1 MPVRFCPPDSFDDQ
15 YQAIE
20 IHASR
25 YCGFPGAR
33 KWQSSSRASFDAKAG
48 PIQKFVKAVGDSLT
62 LRATAIVVEED
73 NGGILCPLVGS
84 GDPIPRAAARGCETK
99 SGT

>member
-1 MPVRFCPPDSFDDQ
+1 MLLLVPYPERRDRLNITLFSLRRSFD
-15 YQAIE
+15 
-20 IHASR
+20 
-25 YCGFPGAR
+25 G
-33 KWQSSSRASFDAKAG
+33 KAG

-62 LRATAIVVEED
+62 LGATAIVVEED

>member
-1 MPVRFCPPDSFDDQ
+1 MPLGRREGADSGEYTDGRLRLRRSFD
-15 YQAIE
+15 
-20 IHASR
+20 
-25 YCGFPGAR
+25 G
-33 KWQSSSRASFDAKAG
+33 KAG

-62 LRATAIVVEED
+62 LRAIPIVVEED
-73 NGGILCPLVGS
+73 NGGIFCPLVGS